1 MESFLHFE
9 FFATGLILCIL
20 ALRLLKQTQK
30 TGRRWLFVIMY
41 AFMFIPLMI
50 MTTHGM
56 DRSKDLLGIVGFT
69 SGSAGAWI
77 ASLINTYL
85 K

>member
-1 MESFLHFE
+1 MAHTIGMTNIM
-9 FFATGLILCIL
+9 AL
-20 ALRLLKQTQK
+20 ALASLLF
-30 TGRRWLFVIMY
+30 LPIMY

-56 DRSKDLLGIVGFT
+56 DRSKDLLGIVGFI